1 MNGIKKANIYRLV
14 RIHILSLKYT
24 REKIYANTMKNETEP
39 IKITK
44 QSDTI
49 KTHTHTHTHTQKK
62 KIYIYTYII

>member
-1 MNGIKKANIYRLV
+1 MNGIKKANIYMYRLV

-49 KTHTHTHTHTQKK
+49 KTHTHTQK

>member
-1 MNGIKKANIYRLV
+1 MNGIKKANIYMYRLV

-49 KTHTHTHTHTQKK
+49 KTHTHTHKK
-62 KIYIYTYII
+62 KYIYTYII